1 MSLLTAPEQEA
12 VRRTRAWLL
21 LLGGLILLIVVTAV
35 LLALRST
42 EIAAQGA
49 NSAPVGQSA
58 IDDGE
63 ALPAAGV
70 AGGEAP
76 EPGSGGSPLT
86 VDNPVEALAL
96 EACSQF
102 AAGATVVD
110 FAAWFEAEVGPVGAE
125 EEALFQTTVLRALSQ
140 TCPEVIP
147 SG

>member
-1 MSLLTAPEQEA
+1 MSLLTAPEQES
-12 VRRTRAWLL
+12 VKRTRAWLL
-21 LLGGLILLIVVTAV
+21 LLGGLTLLIVVTAV

-42 EIAAQGA
+42 EIRAQVG
-49 NSAPVGQSA
+49 NSTPSGESA
-58 IDDGE
+58 LENTE

-76 EPGSGGSPLT
+76 EPGTGDSPST

-102 AAGATVVD
+102 GAGATVVE
-110 FAAWFEAEVGPVGAE
+110 FAAWFEAEVGPVGVE
-125 EEALFQTTVLRALSQ
+125 EEALFQATVLRALSQ

-147 SG
+147 PG

>member
-12 VRRTRAWLL
+12 VKRTRAWLL
-21 LLGGLILLIVVTAV
+21 LLGGLTLLIVVTAV

-49 NSAPVGQSA
+49 PVGESA
-58 IDDGE
+58 IDDTE
-63 ALPAAGV
+63 ALPAADV

-76 EPGSGGSPLT
+76 KPGSGGSPLT
-86 VDNPVEALAL
+86 VDNPVEALTL